1 MAFIK
6 EKLEKI
12 GIYVF
17 FTSLA
22 MFTQINWARSKNS
35 YEDLELRLFLATVL
49 ALGLSALVLEI
60 LRRIISENN
69 NYDTEDI
76 LAKISF
82 SLSPGFLFLFASK
95 NIAFLYLGIGFCVFT
110 ILNKFL
116 QPPKRFITAL
126 EINDNV
132 AEIKVEGTYM
142 WENAPVLKRFLD
154 DFILNL
160 NECIETNV
168 VKTKVDF
175 SMLEKSDG
183 KELKGMMD
191 EVAKY
196 FNLELSY

>member
-6 EKLEKI
+6 GKLEKI
-12 GIYVF
+12 GIYLF

-60 LRRIISENN
+60 LRRIISKNN
-69 NYDTEDI
+69 NHDTEDI

-116 QPPKRFITAL
+116 RPPKRFINTL
-126 EINDNV
+126 EINGDV
-132 AEIKVEGTYM
+132 AEIKVEGIY
-142 WENAPVLKRFLD
+142 EEKNSSVLKTFLN
-154 DFILNL
+154 DFVLNL
-160 NECIETNV
+160 SECIEVNAT
-168 VKTKVDF
+168 KIKVDF

-191 EVAKY
+191 EVANY

>member
-12 GIYVF
+12 GIYLF

-60 LRRIISENN
+60 LRRIISKNS
-69 NYDTEDI
+69 NYDTENI

-95 NIAFLYLGIGFCVFT
+95 NIVFLYLGIGFCVFT

-116 QPPKRFITAL
+116 RPPKRFINTL
-126 EINDNV
+126 EIKDNV
-132 AEIKVEGTYM
+132 AEIKVEGTYVQK
-142 WENAPVLKRFLD
+142 NSSALKAFVG

-168 VKTKVDF
+168 VRVKVDF
-175 SMLEKSDG
+175 SMLKESDG
-183 KELKGMMD
+183 AGLKPMLD
-191 EVAKY
+191 EIAKY